1 MFGRLLIVMLVA
13 VLAWAVFVRPTE
25 GAAPERSYV
34 VQRGDTL
41 WSVAAEHY
49 GGDLRAAV
57 WRLQQRNR
65 LVGGTVRPGERLVL
79 P

>member
-1 MFGRLLIVMLVA
+1 MFARTLTVMLA
-13 VLAWAVFVRPTE
+13 AALAWAVFVRPTD
-25 GAAPERSYV
+25 GAAPERVYV
-34 VQRGDTL
+34 IRSGDTL
-41 WSVAAEHY
+41 WSVAAQHY

-65 LVGGTVRPGERLVL
+65 LAGGTVRPGQPLVL

>member
-1 MFGRLLIVMLVA
+1 MLIVMLVA

-25 GAAPERSYV
+25 GASPEQVYV
-34 VQRGDTL
+34 VRGGDTL
-41 WSVAAEHY
+41 WSVAARHY
-49 GGDLRAAV
+49 GGDVRAAV

-65 LVGGTVRPGERLVL
+65 LVGGVLRPGHRLVL